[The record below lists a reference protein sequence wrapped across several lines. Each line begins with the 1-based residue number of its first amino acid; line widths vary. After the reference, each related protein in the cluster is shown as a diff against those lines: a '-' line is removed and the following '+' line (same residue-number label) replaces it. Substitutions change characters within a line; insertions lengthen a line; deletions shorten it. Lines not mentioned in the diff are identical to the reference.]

1 MNVCTQGCAHGF
13 LQALHGL
20 QALLRRLKSCAHG
33 FLQALHGLQAL
44 ERSVVA
50 HDPTCSREN
59 GDGITND
66 TSLNEQM
73 RGVSHLTKW
82 NFACIN
88 ENSTLIYP
96 CTSCV
101 EGFRGRGDAR
111 FVTHLLCEVQQS
123 MDSMGMEESFP
134 SHREGFPRWPY
145 ALELLQC
152 EVGNATAQL
161 Q

>member
-1 MNVCTQGCAHGF
+1 MSERVSSPLQVHVCERVHAW
-13 LQALHGL
+13 
-20 QALLRRLKSCAHG
+20 LRHS

-50 HDPTCSREN
+50 HDLTCSREN

-152 EVGNATAQL
+152 EVGNATAKL